1 MILRREQL
9 GNHPTVFRAMTGLT
23 VAAFDQLLPEL
34 LAAFAAARRRRL
46 DRPNRRRA
54 VGGGDAF
61 DLAVADQFLLTVVWL
76 RHYPTQECLG
86 YLFGGSDSTA
96 LRAVRRCLPLLEP
109 SGKDTMRLPDPG
121 RGHRRDLPA
130 LLQQTPELAVIVDT
144 FEQRT
149 QRPQRRQRA
158 YSSGKKKAHTLKSQ
172 VAVDEDGHVVAVADS
187 RPGRW
192 ADLKVF
198 RRSGLAGKLIR
209 AKVGALGDLGYVGR
223 DGVSPRLRAATPR
236 RKPRGQDRPPE
247 DRRYH
252 RAFARRRIVVEHA
265 IGRLRRY
272 QALTAVNRHGRKG
285 QRRGSGRWPDW
296 STACSTTAG
305 TPERVRGK
313 GWYGQPLILKNV

>member
-1 MILRREQL
+1 MIFRREHL
-9 GNHPTVFRAMTGLT
+9 GQHPAVFRSMTGLT
-23 VAAFDQLLPEL
+23 VEAFDQLLPEL
-34 LAAFAAARRRRL
+34 LAAFAADRRRRL

-54 VGGGDAF
+54 VGGGDDF

-86 YLFGGSDSTA
+86 YLFGVSDSTA
-96 LRAVRRCLPLLEP
+96 LRAVRRCLPLLEQ

-130 LLQQTPELAVIVDT
+130 LLKATPALAVIVDP

-149 QRPQRRQRA
+149 QRPRRRQRA
-158 YSSGKKKAHTLKSQ
+158 YYSGKKKAHTLKSQ
-172 VAVDEDGHVVAVADS
+172 VAVDEEGHIVDVADS

-198 RRSGLAGKLIR
+198 KRSGLAGKLIR
-209 AKVGALGDLGYVGR
+209 AKVGALGDLGYVGL

-236 RKPRGQDRPPE
+236 RKPRGQERPAA
-247 DRRYH
+247 DRRYN
-252 RAFARRRIVVEHA
+252 RAFARRRITVEHA

-285 QRRGSGRWPDW
+285 HE
-296 STACSTTAG
+296 A
-305 TPERVRGK
+305 RVRAVAGLVNRMLDH
-313 GWYGQPLILKNV
+313 QQDS